1 MATKI
6 KSDNDQKFTI
16 INRNG
21 EATTHDVQSE
31 LFDINEYNYQ
41 NAMLDQAS
49 KYEQWSSIAF

>member
-6 KSDNDQKFTI
+6 KSNNDQKFTI

-49 KYEQWSSIAF
+49 KYEQCSST